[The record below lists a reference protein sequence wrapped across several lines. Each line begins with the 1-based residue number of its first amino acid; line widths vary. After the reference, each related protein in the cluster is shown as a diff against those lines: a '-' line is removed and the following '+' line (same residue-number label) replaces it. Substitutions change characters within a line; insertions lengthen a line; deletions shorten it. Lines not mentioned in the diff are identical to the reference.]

1 MSDEAEGKR
10 KQAGAASSPA
20 AKKSKG
26 DDEEEPSVVD
36 VAWYHYR
43 SYLDSTEEE
52 EDGGG
57 DFDELLEVISLLE
70 DVVPPKNNSS
80 IVDDDFSSLKKCLE
94 EDCSEKELSHR
105 LRSFEE
111 LLPVLMSLCYLQLGS
126 HAIDMAFAS
135 TEEEE
140 KDETAL
146 NKSPE
151 EYLMLS
157 LKHFP
162 SNAAAA
168 SMLANY
174 IRMNSL
180 APSEDV
186 CFLYENAAKNAHNV
200 RSLAIS
206 LLEDET
212 VVDDVKEWVELLLLN
227 GVAGCEFEGEDDDGE
242 DNEEEE
248 EEEGGVVSDSEVEA
262 TASFM
267 AALLLSV
274 LGKHEEA
281 AVYLKQFGV
290 TQRIHPEVWRGV
302 KTIHDSQPKLIDGA
316 DGLPIPTPASFR
328 SVHAQGNS
336 GVLPPKLYKGL
347 CDVFQP
353 SAVYW
358 KESDYDHRGYYSYFL
373 DLSDE
378 MKISPSNVIEDVI
391 VNHLLPLAKRGLSAE
406 DGERI
411 VGAEWWCHHRPISAN
426 LGHNLHFDT
435 DESLLAEEQSITHP
449 IISSVLYLTGG
460 AHGEQSAASPGGS
473 TIVFD
478 QAPDAKTV
486 APKIWASQARNNSFM
501 IFPGKLLHGVLP
513 CPGDGTT
520 DQSDAKM
527 EHRLTFMV
535 GFWTRRVPDK
545 MKDRRLYGPCGPMPP
560 ATDEHTWM
568 REIASGY
575 ENGAGGKSGRSS
587 TPNQDDISS
596 YEVPT
601 ISPAWETLEVAKVEK
616 CEQEEEEQHL
626 QMPPALDHKYF
637 VRNAPKCFHDSL
649 MNKDECF

>member
-10 KQAGAASSPA
+10 KQAGAAASPA

-26 DDEEEPSVVD
+26 EDEEEPSVVD
-36 VAWYHYR
+36 IAWYHYR
-43 SYLDSTEEE
+43 SYLDSTDE

-57 DFDELLEVISLLE
+57 DFDELLEVMSLLT
-70 DVVPPKNNSS
+70 S
-80 IVDDDFSSLKKCLE
+80 DDFTSEIITLNLSKE
-94 EDCSEKELSHR
+94 ELPDKF
-105 LRSFEE
+105 RSVEE

-135 TEEEE
+135 AEEEE
-140 KDETAL
+140 KDESAL
-146 NKSPE
+146 DKSPE
-151 EYLMLS
+151 EYLALS
-157 LKHFP
+157 LQHFP

-174 IRMNSL
+174 LRMRAL
-180 APSEDV
+180 AKSEHI
-186 CFLYENAAKNAHNV
+186 CALYEKAAKDAHRV
-200 RSLAIS
+200 RSFAIS

-227 GVAGCEFEGEDDDGE
+227 GVAGCEFEEEDDDK

-248 EEEGGVVSDSEVEA
+248 EEGDVVSDSEVEA

-267 AALLLSV
+267 AALLLSI
-274 LGKHEEA
+274 LGKHGEA
-281 AVYLKQFGV
+281 AVYLKKFGV
-290 TQRIHPEVWRGV
+290 THRIHPEVWRGV
-302 KTIHDSQPKLIDGA
+302 KTIHDSKPKLIDGA
-316 DGLPIPTPASFR
+316 HGSPIPAPASFR
-328 SVHAQGNS
+328 SVNAQGNS

-353 SAVYW
+353 NAVYW
-358 KESDYDHRGYYSYFL
+358 KESNYDHRGYYSYFL

-378 MKISPSNVIEDVI
+378 MKTLPSNIIEDVI

-435 DESLLAEEQSITHP
+435 DEDLLAEEQSITHP
-449 IISSVLYLTGG
+449 IMSSVLYLTGG
-460 AHGEQSAASPGGS
+460 AQGEQSAASPGGS

-478 QAPDAKTV
+478 QTPDAKTV
-486 APKIWASQARNNSFM
+486 APKIWASQARDNSFM
-501 IFPGKLLHGVLP
+501 IFPGDLLHGVLP
-513 CPGDGTT
+513 CPGVGTT
-520 DQSDAKM
+520 GQSDAKI

-560 ATDEHTWM
+560 TTNEHTWM
-568 REIASGY
+568 TEIASGY
-575 ENGAGGKSGRSS
+575 DNGGGGEDGRIS
-587 TPNQDDISS
+587 TPNQDDIRS
-596 YEVPT
+596 YELPT
-601 ISPAWETLEVAKVEK
+601 ISPAWETLEVVKLEK
-616 CEQEEEEQHL
+616 CEEEEEEQHL
-626 QMPPALDHKYF
+626 QLPPALDHKYF